1 MGASGPVARASG
13 LAYDVRKAHP
23 YEVYE
28 RVEFDIPV
36 RSEGDCYAR
45 YLVRLEEM
53 RQSVRIIR
61 QCLERLPAAGIRS
74 KGAGP
79 LRLPNGEGDARTAL
93 PPGGL
98 GIYLVRD

>member
-61 QCLERLPAAGIRS
+61 QCLERLPAGGIRS
-74 KGAGP
+74 QVAVT
-79 LRLPNGEGDARTAL
+79 LRPPKGEGYA
-93 PPGGL
+93 PPEAPRGDP
-98 GIYLVRD
+98 GI

>member
-13 LAYDVRKAHP
+13 LAYDVRRAHP

-61 QCLERLPAAGIRS
+61 QCLERLPAGGGRA
-74 KGAGP
+74 KGAVR
-79 LRLPNGEGDARTAL
+79 LRVPKGEGY
-93 PPGGL
+93 GGTGASPRDL
-98 GIYLVRD
+98 G